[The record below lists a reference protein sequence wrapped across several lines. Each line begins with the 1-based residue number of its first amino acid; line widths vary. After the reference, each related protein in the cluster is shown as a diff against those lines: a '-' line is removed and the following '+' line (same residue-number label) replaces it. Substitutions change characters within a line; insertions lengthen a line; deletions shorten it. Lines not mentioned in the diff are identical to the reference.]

1 MYRRTFVGSV
11 ACGLLV
17 WRLAVRAQVPKRPAI
32 IGFLADLSA
41 RDTKWSLDAFRAG
54 LQDLEYVE
62 GQNVII
68 DARYAEGN
76 LERLPGLATELVA
89 AKPDVI
95 VTAGPQAARALKN
108 ATSTLPIVL
117 AVVSDPVVA
126 GLVPSLSRPGGNL
139 TGLAFQNPELTGKRL
154 ELLHAVVPSARR
166 IAVLSDRTM
175 GHNAGESE
183 ALDAASALGFTA
195 TMYAVQSV
203 ADFGPAFQAI
213 RRDKADG
220 LIVLAS
226 PMLNANRKSLVQI
239 VAKDHLPA
247 TYEVRAFVDDGGLM
261 SYGPSFLQM
270 YRQSATYVDKILK
283 GAKPADLPM
292 EQPTK
297 FELVINMKTAKALG
311 LTIPPSLLLRADEV
325 IQ

>member
-1 MYRRTFVGSV
+1 MNRRVFVGG
-11 ACGLLV
+11 AAGGLLV
-17 WRLAVRAQVPKRPAI
+17 WRLGARAQVPQRSVI
-32 IGFLADLSA
+32 IGFLANLSA
-41 RDTKWSLDAFRAG
+41 VDTKWSLDGFRAG
-54 LQDLEYVE
+54 LKDLGYVE
-62 GQNVII
+62 GQNVTI
-68 DARYAEGN
+68 DARYADGS
-76 LERLPGLATELVA
+76 LERLPALATELVA

-95 VTAGPQAARALKN
+95 VTAGLQAARALKN
-108 ATSTLPIVL
+108 ATSTVPVVL
-117 AVVSDPVVA
+117 AVVSDPVAA

-154 ELLHAVVPSARR
+154 ELLHAVVPSARQ

-175 GHNAGESE
+175 GRNAGESE

-195 TMYAVQSV
+195 KIYAVQS
-203 ADFGPAFQAI
+203 AAEFGPAFQAI
-213 RRDKADG
+213 RRDKVHG

-226 PMLNANRKSLVQI
+226 PMLNANRKSLLQI
-239 VAKDHLPA
+239 VAENHLPA

-270 YRQSATYVDKILK
+270 YRQSATYVDKVLK

-297 FELVINMKTAKALG
+297 FELVFNLKAAKALG
-311 LTIPPSLLLRADEV
+311 STIPPSLLLRADEV

>member
-1 MYRRTFVGSV
+1 MDRRTLIGGV
-11 ACGLLV
+11 AGGLLV
-17 WRLAVRAQVPKRPAI
+17 WRLAARAQVPQRLAI
-32 IGFLADLSA
+32 IGFLANLSA
-41 RDTKWSLDAFRAG
+41 RDTKWTLDAFRAG
-54 LQDLEYVE
+54 LQDLGYVE
-62 GQNVII
+62 GQNII
-68 DARYAEGN
+68 INARYAEGN
-76 LERLPGLATELVA
+76 LERLPALATELVA

-108 ATSTLPIVL
+108 ATSTVPIVL

-126 GLVPSLSRPGGNL
+126 GLVPSLSHPGSNL

-154 ELLHAVVPSARR
+154 ELLRDVVPSARLV
-166 IAVLSDRTM
+166 AVLSDRTM

-183 ALDAASALGFTA
+183 ALVAASALGFTA
-195 TMYAVQSV
+195 KIYAVQTAV
-203 ADFGPAFQAI
+203 DFGSAFQAI

-226 PMLNANRKSLVQI
+226 PLLNANRKSLVQI
-239 VAKDHLPA
+239 VAQNHLPA
-247 TYEVRAFVDDGGLM
+247 TYEVRAFVHDGGLM
-261 SYGPSFLQM
+261 SYGPSFVQM

-283 GAKPADLPM
+283 GAKPSDLPM

-297 FELVINMKTAKALG
+297 FELVVNLKTAKALG
-311 LTIPPSLLLRADEV
+311 LTIPQSLLLRADEI